1 MGWILWS
8 SPSEAVW
15 LFVISDCNHSIPK
28 EMFIAI
34 QSEILE
40 FSILSLYVLHFAFFS
55 QGLAEFLE
63 WTWVNVMILYTVEE
77 ITTAHRYL
85 KNYIDN
91 LKTSI

>member
-1 MGWILWS
+1 
-8 SPSEAVW
+8 
-15 LFVISDCNHSIPK
+15 
-28 EMFIAI
+28 MFIAI

-40 FSILSLYVLHFAFFS
+40 FSILGCLYCICFFFFL